1 MKFNEINN
9 EAKGYL
15 KNNFWKLFFIVLL
28 NYIITTIFSKFS
40 NHFETTLFK
49 LIYLIFLYA
58 ITIPLSYGVTISF
71 IKTSRNESV
80 SIFDFI
86 SDGMKSFKSIWKV
99 VGRTILKLLFPIILL
114 IIGIFLSII
123 LFNFSILNLG
133 STNLLLLILSI
144 IVSMI
149 LTILPAIYYIIK
161 CFSYSLTNF
170 ILYDNPDLTAK
181 EIVAESDK
189 MMKGNKFTLLTI
201 ILYILLLFLALFAIC
216 IIVALILKTPIAVL
230 ASVIVILISAF
241 LILPYSFALQ
251 VAFYNLLKENSTM
264 KS

>member
-99 VGRTILKLLFPIILL
+99 IGRTILKLLLPIILL
-114 IIGIFLSII
+114 IIGIFLSLV

-133 STNLLLLILSI
+133 STNLPLLILSI
-144 IVSMI
+144 IVSMA
-149 LTILPAIYYIIK
+149 LTIVPSIYYIIK
-161 CFSYSLTNF
+161 CFCYSLTNF
-170 ILYDNPDLTAK
+170 ILYDNPDFTAK

-189 MMKGNKFTLLTI
+189 MMKGNKFTLFTI

>member
-99 VGRTILKLLFPIILL
+99 IGRTILKLLLPIILL
-114 IIGIFLSII
+114 IIGIFLSLV

-133 STNLLLLILSI
+133 STNLPLLILSI
-144 IVSMI
+144 IVSMA
-149 LTILPAIYYIIK
+149 LTIVPSIYYIIK
-161 CFSYSLTNF
+161 CFCYSLTNF
-170 ILYDNPDLTAK
+170 ILYDNPDFTAK

-189 MMKGNKFTLLTI
+189 MMKGNKFTLFTI

-241 LILPYSFALQ
+241 LIFPYSFALQ

>member
-9 EAKGYL
+9 EAKKYL
-15 KNNFWKLFFIVLL
+15 KNNFWKLFFIIFI
-28 NYIITTIFSKFS
+28 NYIITTILSKFS
-40 NHFETTLFK
+40 NNFETVLFK
-49 LIYLIFLYA
+49 LIYLTFLYA
-58 ITIPLSYGVTISF
+58 VTIPLSYGVLVSF
-71 IKTSRNESV
+71 IKISRNEPI
-80 SIFDFI
+80 SILSFI

-133 STNLLLLILSI
+133 STNLLLLIVSI

-161 CFSYSLTNF
+161 CFSYSLANF
-170 ILYDNPDLTAK
+170 ILYDNPD
-181 EIVAESDK
+181 
-189 MMKGNKFTLLTI
+189 LLTI